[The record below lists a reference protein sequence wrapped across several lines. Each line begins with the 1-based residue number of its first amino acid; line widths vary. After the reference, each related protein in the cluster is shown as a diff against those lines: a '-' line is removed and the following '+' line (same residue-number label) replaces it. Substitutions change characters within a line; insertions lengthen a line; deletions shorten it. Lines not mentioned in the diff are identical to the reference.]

1 MGHLPTVT
9 ASHDRAGGDQPAA
22 DPPAV
27 PRHARGRRRALRMAR
42 AAASALPAWVL
53 ALVLAPRLAPGGT
66 ASPWDPAMPH
76 ARAMWFTAHQLVGF
90 EQVYLGTDPASGM
103 IFPLSSVGA
112 GLTSVMAFGSWFGWQ
127 LVFLAVT
134 AGSLSWLLA
143 RCAGLSGWRLALGSA
158 AVMALTAPARAAVG
172 QGTLDLLMV
181 VLVVAG
187 VWPRRRR
194 SRRSEPVLGV
204 AAAVW
209 LGPLVA
215 LAAMIGAGRR
225 RAAGTDD
232 VAWRRRGGLRHTG
245 LVALAV
251 ALLVTLCALLVL
263 PWATNDFWWLVRRG
277 AAGVPTGLDP
287 SLGARA
293 GLAGWL
299 AGGVAGVLGTVLA
312 VRHLRAGRTA
322 HALSWLCLVMVVSV
336 PAQFAGQGV
345 PALVTGLLALRLAMP
360 RLERAALLVWAGWT
374 CLVPL
379 DLVGSHWAAGGP
391 LQLAVVWAGPLL
403 GCLAIGVGSARAMT
417 RRPRR

>member
-1 MGHLPTVT
+1 
-9 ASHDRAGGDQPAA
+9 
-22 DPPAV
+22 
-27 PRHARGRRRALRMAR
+27 MAR

-194 SRRSEPVLGV
+194 SRRSAPVL
-204 AAAVW
+204 
-209 LGPLVA
+209 
-215 LAAMIGAGRR
+215 
-225 RAAGTDD
+225 
-232 VAWRRRGGLRHTG
+232 
-245 LVALAV
+245 
-251 ALLVTLCALLVL
+251 
-263 PWATNDFWWLVRRG
+263 
-277 AAGVPTGLDP
+277 
-287 SLGARA
+287 
-293 GLAGWL
+293 
-299 AGGVAGVLGTVLA
+299 
-312 VRHLRAGRTA
+312 
-322 HALSWLCLVMVVSV
+322 
-336 PAQFAGQGV
+336 
-345 PALVTGLLALRLAMP
+345 
-360 RLERAALLVWAGWT
+360 
-374 CLVPL
+374 
-379 DLVGSHWAAGGP
+379 
-391 LQLAVVWAGPLL
+391 
-403 GCLAIGVGSARAMT
+403 
-417 RRPRR
+417 